1 VLDMLERHPNTAKFI
16 SSKLARRFV
25 ADTPPAAL
33 VDRMTKTFLD
43 TDGDIRAVLHTMIF
57 SPEFWSR
64 QTYRAKIKKP
74 FELVASAARA
84 LGTDVDV
91 PLPLVFWTARI
102 GEPLY
107 QCQPPTGYSDK
118 DRKSTRL
125 NSSHVAI
132 SYAVFCLKKKNQ

>member
-1 VLDMLERHPNTAKFI
+1 MPPPHPNNAKFI

-57 SPEFWSR
+57 SPGFWSR

-84 LGTDVDV
+84 QGAEAT
-91 PLPLVFWTARI
+91 
-102 GEPLY
+102 
-107 QCQPPTGYSDK
+107 

-125 NSSHVAI
+125 ISSHRCI
-132 SYAVFCLKKKNQ
+132 SYAVFCLKKKKKNTNYITQMDH